1 MILSTI
7 LYSKPQLQIRMTIE
21 EIYRNEDVS
30 IRSYRVCK
38 YNNLNSVK
46 DLKEYYFKHK
56 SFDKLRNCGRKSNEE
71 LIEICNK
78 YQGEHF
84 ENGQTE
90 IKKENLLKAIISELT
105 RVQREVINSFIL
117 VNTNSLSVRSK
128 NAITLHLNGNLKI
141 KNFAQ
146 KILLSEKFNVN
157 NIKNVGAKCVP
168 ELEIYFS
175 IIKEFLIEVS
185 QSNDE
190 KHLISLK
197 NNFLIQR
204 TFSISKIPI
213 EVLESESIFL
223 LTDFLL
229 NSNALFDNT
238 QTVIVKKAFK
248 IYQKQ
253 KELTL
258 DEIADEVKLTR
269 ERVRQIRVM
278 CLDELFEKLSFI
290 QNFNDDLFQKY
301 NIDTNSEQIEI
312 NQDLIDVINI
322 TNLTFFSREFI
333 TFIFYVYLSDRFTL
347 IGFIEDVIQPK
358 YFNVRKRHNWNN
370 FFLIKKE
377 IVKEI
382 DFNALANDIDN
393 RISDKIVESYSF
405 NFKSYLSRFLINNN
419 IDVLNS
425 AIPIAEN
432 IINEEFEMNLDLN
445 ENINFKRNT
454 HKQVPEYI
462 IEALENLNKPSKLSE
477 IYEWICIQ
485 YPEATKSEEAL
496 RGSCQRS
503 NEIIYFGRSST
514 FGLKKWEN
522 TRNDIKGGTIK
533 DIVTELLEN
542 SNTPIHIT
550 EILEEVHKYRAK
562 TNERNII
569 TNLKLDPNKS
579 FIIFNQKFIGL
590 SNKVNDYDLIKY
602 EKLPIQLGKIIKGK
616 LKKNTLNDINQMSNF
631 LNKNYD
637 LTLKETKNILTS
649 LNINL

>member
-1 MILSTI
+1 
-7 LYSKPQLQIRMTIE
+7 MTIDDIYRKE
-21 EIYRNEDVS
+21 EISV
-30 IRSYRVCK
+30 RSYHVCK
-38 YNNLNSVK
+38 YNKINSIK

-84 ENGQTE
+84 ENEQTV

-197 NNFLIQR
+197 NNFLIQG
-204 TFSISKIPI
+204 TFSISKIPSN
-213 EVLESESIFL
+213 VLESESIFL

-229 NSNALFDNT
+229 NNNALFDNI
-238 QTVIVKKAFK
+238 QIAIVKKAFK
-248 IYQKQ
+248 IYQNQ

-258 DEIADEVKLTR
+258 DDIADEVKLTR
-269 ERVRQIRVM
+269 ERVRQIRVT

-290 QNFNDDLFQKY
+290 QNFNEDLFQKY
-301 NIDTNSEQIEI
+301 NIDTNAEQIEI

-333 TFIFYVYLSDRFTL
+333 TFILYVYLSNRFSL
-347 IGFIEDVIQPK
+347 IGFVEDVIQLK
-358 YFNVRKRHNWNN
+358 YFNTRNRHNWNN

-382 DFNALANDIDN
+382 DFNALVNDIDN

-405 NFKSYLSRFLINNN
+405 NFKSYLSRFLINDK

-425 AIPIAEN
+425 AFPIAEN

-445 ENINFKRNT
+445 ENIIFKRNT

-462 IEALENLNKPSKLSE
+462 IEALENLNKPSKLSK
-477 IYEWICIQ
+477 IYEWICIH

-616 LKKNTLNDINQMSNF
+616 LKKNTFNDINQMSNF